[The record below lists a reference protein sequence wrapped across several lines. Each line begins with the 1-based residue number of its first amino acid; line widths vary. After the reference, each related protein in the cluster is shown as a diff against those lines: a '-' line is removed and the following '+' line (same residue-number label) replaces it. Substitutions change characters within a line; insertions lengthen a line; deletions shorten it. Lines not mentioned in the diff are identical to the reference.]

1 MPSNK
6 HLLPTS
12 LKGYSIVFYL
22 RPLVKTTEKWQLVLK
37 ASAHLANFLVD
48 STYSLDTAAATSS
61 YLRESLRI
69 SLDEDF

>member
-6 HLLPTS
+6 HLLCTS

-37 ASAHLANFLVD
+37 ASAHLLSKF
-48 STYSLDTAAATSS
+48 SCTYALDTAAATSS

-69 SLDEDF
+69 SLDEDS